1 MQEIGFSVAT
11 SIRPLNQPPSPSL
24 HCPPVH
30 PRLFSVLVSSGR
42 SGFTIA
48 IVRTPLRSGEKD
60 LNARGRI
67 THWVRAQKVTV
78 SKLGPLRVP
87 LEISFANK
95 IPRVPRMRLRI

>member
-24 HCPPVH
+24 HCLPFT

-67 THWVRAQKVTV
+67 THWVRAQEGN
-78 SKLGPLRVP
+78 S
-87 LEISFANK
+87 LEIGPAAGP
-95 IPRVPRMRLRI
+95 PRNLVCK